1 MEPSRGNTTFNT
13 TAVAGDTNAY
23 SGANQDLVTASMVS
37 TGGLHASASA
47 AVGTAIDKRATSA
60 VAGTDGKKVGGPSNI
75 SGRAMSANRP
85 VSNAY
90 LRNQKLVQLR
100 KKEQ

>member
-1 MEPSRGNTTFNT
+1 MAGSWGNL
-13 TAVAGDTNAY
+13 GD
-23 SGANQDLVTASMVS
+23 
-37 TGGLHASASA
+37 SA
-47 AVGTAIDKRATSA
+47 AAGTAFDKRATSA
-60 VAGTDGKKVGGPSNI
+60 VAGADGKKVGGPSAI

-100 KKEQ
+100 KKEQQFCYYL